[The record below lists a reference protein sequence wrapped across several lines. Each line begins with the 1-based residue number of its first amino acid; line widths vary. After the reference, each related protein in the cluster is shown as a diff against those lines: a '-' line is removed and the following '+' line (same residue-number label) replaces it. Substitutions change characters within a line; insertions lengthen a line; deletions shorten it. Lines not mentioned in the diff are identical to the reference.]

1 MKARRALPWYLWVL
15 LAGGLL
21 TLAPLW
27 MPLLLAAWFARL
39 VQPIVDGLSRKLGSR
54 HPGIILSL
62 GLFVLMIVPV
72 TAAVAQLIVA
82 GSDLF
87 TNVMSNKEWR
97 GALESLVNDSTGAEH
112 SSAAQLLNP
121 ERILQVLRDHGAAA
135 FGILKTVFGATT
147 AAVIALFIF
156 FLSCYHFLHDGPKY
170 WAWMRDHAPVE
181 PKALDRF
188 ANAFHETGR
197 GLIIGVGLTCLT
209 QAIVA
214 TIAYAALGIPR
225 ALLLGELTFFAAFV
239 PSFGT
244 ALLWVPV
251 AVGLALTGAYVK
263 AGILAGIGILV
274 VGTIDNL
281 LSPMFSR
288 WGKLDLP
295 VYVLVV
301 SIFGGFAVFGAWGFV
316 MGPLTIRL
324 AKEALI
330 LAKEPEEA

>member
-1 MKARRALPWYLWVL
+1 MNARRALPWYLWVL

-21 TLAPLW
+21 TLVPLW
-27 MPLLLAAWFARL
+27 MPFLLAAWFARL
-39 VQPIVDGLSRKLGSR
+39 VQPLVDGLTRRLGSR
-54 HPGIILSL
+54 HPGVILSL
-62 GLFVLMIVPV
+62 GLVIMVIVPV
-72 TAAVAQLIVA
+72 AAAVTQLIVA

-87 TNVMSNKEWR
+87 TNFLANKEWR
-97 GALESLVNDSTGAEH
+97 GALQSLVSDSTGAERA
-112 SSAAQLLNP
+112 SAAQLLNP

-135 FGILKTVFGATT
+135 FGVLKSVFGATT
-147 AAVIALFIF
+147 AAVIAFFIF
-156 FLSCYHFLHDGPKY
+156 FLSCYHFLHDGTKY
-170 WAWMRDHAPVE
+170 WAWMRDHVPVE
-181 PKALDRF
+181 TKALDRF
-188 ANAFHETGR
+188 ADAFHETGR
-197 GLIIGVGLTCLT
+197 GLIIGVGLTCFT
-209 QAIVA
+209 QAVVA

-225 ALLLGELTFFAAFV
+225 ALLLGELTFFAAFI

-263 AGILAGIGILV
+263 AAILAGIGILV

-301 SIFGGFAVFGAWGFV
+301 SIFGGFAIFGAWGFL
-316 MGPLTIRL
+316 MGPLTVRL

-330 LAKEPEEA
+330 LAKESEEA